1 MYLFLPLINEGIK
14 YLKKYIFRNIVIFFI
29 LFFSFYNIIAKL
41 FNKNEI
47 SFLNNGYST
56 TWITILY
63 IIGGYFGKYEK
74 KNDKKINF
82 FFWIFIYLFS
92 SFFTIGIY
100 LRISKLKFNI
110 PNDLFISYL
119 SPTILLQDISLLKFF
134 SKLEIHNN
142 LIKKVILF
150 LNPLNFSVILIHGRL
165 FPTNN
170 VLVKKF
176 FNLIRNYNEN
186 VFLIIYLF
194 GIYIYIICILFDY
207 LRLFLFKLLKIRYF
221 CVLIE
226 NLFKTI

>member
-1 MYLFLPLINEGIK
+1 MKKRIIKQYTVIKSLKNRDMLIPSQN
-14 YLKKYIFRNIVIFFI
+14 FI
-29 LFFSFYNIIAKL
+29 QGLCY
-41 FNKNEI
+41 
-47 SFLNNGYST
+47 
-56 TWITILY
+56 
-63 IIGGYFGKYEK
+63 GGRESQSQNF
-74 KNDKKINF
+74 F

-100 LRISKLKFNI
+100 LRILKLKFNI
-110 PNDLFISYL
+110 PNDLFLSYL
-119 SPTILLQDISLLKFF
+119 SPTILLQAISLLKFF

-142 LIKKVILF
+142 LIKNVILF

-165 FPTNN
+165 FPANII
-170 VLVKKF
+170 LVKKF
-176 FNLIRNYNEN
+176 FNSIRNYKEN

-226 NLFKTI
+226 NLFKII